1 MKMKRILR
9 IFLFTITMLC
19 CVTTLQKTHAQHLQK
34 PWTHGQLQVSDNQR
48 FLQHADGT
56 PFFLLGETAWL
67 MPQRLNREEVNY
79 YLERVHAADYN
90 FVQVQVLNAVPS
102 VNTYGQMSSTAD
114 WEMPSSTDCYG
125 YWEHMD
131 YIISEAERRGI
142 YVGMVC
148 IWGGLVKAG
157 KLTVQ
162 QAKRY
167 GTFLANRYKNRPN
180 IIWIIG
186 GDIQGDIKTDV
197 WEALATTIKR
207 LDNNHLMTFHP
218 RGRHTSAQ
226 WWSKA
231 KWIDFHC
238 FQSGHR
244 RYGQRMNDKHYPI
257 PENTE
262 EDNWMYVD
270 NTWKYSP
277 IKPVIDDEP
286 VYEGIPKGLHNPHEE
301 LWQASD
307 VRRYAYWSVFA
318 GSCGHT
324 YGNNAIMQFYKP
336 GYPSAYYNNKV
347 WYEALNDPGFNQMKH
362 LKRLMLT
369 FSNEKRSTQ
378 NPYFERIT
386 DQSII
391 VENGTKYDRLIAT
404 RGTDYLLVYNYTGRK
419 MIINLSKINGERKR
433 LWWMDAATGHYTLL
447 GESSDRIFTYQP
459 KTNGNGNNDGILIA
473 YDATKTYIQ
482 PEYALRLSD
491 NLLDS
496 TNMETLGLPKR
507 NDVAHFTIFSPTDS
521 SDHYANGVVMTMFKD
536 VLYCMWQSSPKD
548 EDSDDTW
555 VAYSYSKDKGCT
567 WSAPQPLAIPTAT
580 HYCTS
585 GGWLVHGDTL
595 TAFIDTWEKGQ
606 EIRGGNTCYIIS
618 IDGMSWSKPQPVLMN
633 DGSVMNGVLEQDPYV
648 LPTGRLIGAAH
659 FQPGLHAYPIHTDDP
674 SGHHGWQRA
683 HFEGTDKGKQSRE
696 LEPSQ
701 YQRPDGTMVMLFRD
715 QQSTFRKMAAFSSD
729 NGETW
734 TKPTVTDI
742 PDARTKQCAGNL
754 PDGTSYMVCCPVSSK
769 QRYPLVLLLSDDGIT
784 FDRAILLRSGEKE
797 ELPLRRY
804 EGRYKTLGYSYP
816 KATIADGYLFIG
828 YSVNKETVECC
839 RIKLQRCDEP
849 HQVD

>member
-1 MKMKRILR
+1 MNRLRTIIIL
-9 IFLFTITMLC
+9 LTIAMT
-19 CVTTLQKTHAQHLQK
+19 VHAEQIQK
-34 PWTHGQLQVSDNQR
+34 PWEHGQLQVSDNQR
-48 FLQHADGT
+48 FLQHTDGT

-67 MPQRLNREEVNY
+67 MPQRLKREEVCY
-79 YLERVHAADYN
+79 YLEKVHAADYN

-102 VNTYGQMSSTAD
+102 TNTYGQMSSTAD
-114 WEMPSSTDCYG
+114 WKMPSSTNSYG
-125 YWEHMD
+125 YWDHMD
-131 YIISEAERRGI
+131 YIVSEAERRGI

-162 QAKRY
+162 QAKHY

-197 WEALATTIKR
+197 WEALATTVKR

-231 KWIDFHC
+231 EWIDFHC

-270 NTWKYSP
+270 STWKYSP

-286 VYEGIPKGLHNPHEE
+286 VYECIPKGLHDPHED
-301 LWQASD
+301 LWQSCD

-369 FSNEKRSTQ
+369 FSNEKSGMQ
-378 NPYFERIT
+378 NPYFERIA

-419 MIINLSKINGERKR
+419 MIVDLSKINGELKR
-433 LWWMDAATGHYTLL
+433 LWWMDAATGQYTYL
-447 GESSDRIFTYQP
+447 GETGEQFFTYQP
-459 KTNGNGNNDGILIA
+459 KPNDGDKNDGVLIA
-473 YDATKTYIQ
+473 YDATKAYIQ
-482 PEYALRLSD
+482 PEYTLRLSD
-491 NLLDS
+491 SLLDN
-496 TNMETLGLPKR
+496 TNMETLGLPKS
-507 NDVAHFTIFSPTDS
+507 NAAEHFTIFAPTDS
-521 SDHYANGVVMTMFKD
+521 SNHYANGAVLAMFKN

-567 WSAPQPLAIPTAT
+567 WSEPRPLAVPTAT

-606 EIRGGNTCYIIS
+606 EIRGGNTCYITS
-618 IDGMSWSKPQPVLMN
+618 TDGLSWSKPQPVLMA
-633 DGSVMNGVLEQDPYV
+633 DGTAMKGVLEQDPYAQ
-648 LPTGRLIGAAH
+648 PSGRLVGASH
-659 FQPGLHAYPIHTDDP
+659 FQPGLHICPVYTDDP
-674 SGHHGWQRA
+674 SGRSGWKRA
-683 HFEGTDKGKQSRE
+683 DFEGTDKGKQSRE

-701 YQRPDGTMVMLFRD
+701 FVRPDGTIVMLFRD

-729 NGETW
+729 NGESW
-734 TKPTVTDI
+734 TKPIVTDI

-754 PDGTSYMVCCPVSSK
+754 PDGTSYMVCCPVGSK
-769 QRYPLVLLLSDDGIT
+769 QRYPLVLLLSNDGIT
-784 FDRAILLRSGEKE
+784 FDRAILLRSGEKD
-797 ELPLRRY
+797 ELPPRKY

-816 KATIADGYLFIG
+816 KAIIAEGYLFIG
-828 YSVNKETVECC
+828 YSVNKEAVECC
-839 RIKLQRCDEP
+839 RIKLATLP
-849 HQVD
+849 